1 MLWIRWQ
8 LSLHFTDAR
17 RLLDEMSSNGLSQ
30 WARKVRAIPNGKAL
44 IPAALNEMTW
54 QIISQAL
61 LEQKPV
67 DVVYLYRA
75 SKTEKCF
82 TLHPQGLV
90 SRHSVTYL
98 SATVNDYD
106 DIRQFVMHRIETA
119 NISDSTW
126 RPLHGFDLD
135 NCIAGGAFEYL
146 QGKAPVILV
155 AQVAPQVAWL
165 LSETPLSET
174 QRLTSLPD
182 SNWQQL
188 KAEVPDD
195 QQTLWWLM
203 AMGANVNVLAHATS

>member
-1 MLWIRWQ
+1 MR
-8 LSLHFTDAR
+8 
-17 RLLDEMSSNGLSQ
+17 MSSNGLSQ

-44 IPAALNEMTW
+44 IPASLNEMTW

-119 NISDSTW
+119 NISDST
-126 RPLHGFDLD
+126 
-135 NCIAGGAFEYL
+135 
-146 QGKAPVILV
+146 
-155 AQVAPQVAWL
+155 
-165 LSETPLSET
+165 
-174 QRLTSLPD
+174 
-182 SNWQQL
+182 
-188 KAEVPDD
+188 
-195 QQTLWWLM
+195 
-203 AMGANVNVLAHATS
+203 